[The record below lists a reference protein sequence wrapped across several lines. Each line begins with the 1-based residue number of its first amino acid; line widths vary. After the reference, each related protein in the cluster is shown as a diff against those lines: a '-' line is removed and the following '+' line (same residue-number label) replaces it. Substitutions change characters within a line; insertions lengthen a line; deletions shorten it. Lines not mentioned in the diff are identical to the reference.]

1 MTKYSVQRYYGSE
14 LVDTFAFDNLG
25 DAEDFI
31 FEAKKNDDVRDPC
44 DYGIEEEMI
53 EEEMIEEKNTVIY
66 TEDGVRVSVS
76 DYDESNIWLH
86 ISNAGFTSGI
96 TMSHAD
102 ARALINGLQ
111 KLFPQEVV
119 A

>member
-44 DYGIEEEMI
+44 DYGIEEEVV
-53 EEEMIEEKNTVIY
+53 EEKNTVIY

-76 DYDESNIWLH
+76 DYDENNIWLH

-96 TMSHAD
+96 TMSHND
-102 ARALINGLQ
+102 VRALISGLQ
-111 KLFPQEVV
+111 RLFPEEVT